1 MQLFRRT
8 ALPAI
13 VAMLGLISFAAAAPA
28 PGQSTSATKIA
39 IANPA
44 RIFNEIQET
53 KDLKQLIET
62 KTKNLEQDRFAREQK
77 LKDLKALRDQ
87 LKPDAPQY
95 ADRDR
100 ELRQAAIEYDTWMK
114 MNQAEMQFE
123 QKRQM
128 LLIFNKITTAVQE
141 VATAKGIDVV
151 IAEQKPEFPPNLDQI
166 NADQLRVLIN
176 SQNVLFNSPQVD
188 ISTDVITSMDAKY
201 KSGK

>member
-77 LKDLKALRDQ
+77 LKDLKAKNYLFQSLDKLI
-87 LKPDAPQY
+87 LKTITKKEIQAIMGLHEDEIS
-95 ADRDR
+95 R
-100 ELRQAAIEYDTWMK
+100 ERKGSMGSVKQ
-114 MNQAEMQFE
+114 
-123 QKRQM
+123 
-128 LLIFNKITTAVQE
+128 TA
-141 VATAKGIDVV
+141 
-151 IAEQKPEFPPNLDQI
+151 
-166 NADQLRVLIN
+166 
-176 SQNVLFNSPQVD
+176 
-188 ISTDVITSMDAKY
+188 
-201 KSGK
+201 

>member
-28 PGQSTSATKIA
+28 PGQSASATKIA